1 MTKNHNDTQAS
12 ECEEQFYLSLQEIT
26 YSFGV
31 SQTTILEIID
41 EGIIAANKNNQN
53 EWQFDNEAF
62 RRINMVLRLNRDL
75 GVNLAGAGLA
85 LDLLNEIERLQRL
98 LNRK

>member
-1 MTKNHNDTQAS
+1 MTKNQNDAQTP
-12 ECEEQFYLSLQEIT
+12 ECEEQFHLSLQEII

-41 EGIIAANKNNQN
+41 EGIVSIQKDEQD

-62 RRINMVLRLNRDL
+62 RRIRTVLQLNRDL

-85 LDLLNEIERLQRL
+85 IELLSEIERLQRL
-98 LNRK
+98 IDYK